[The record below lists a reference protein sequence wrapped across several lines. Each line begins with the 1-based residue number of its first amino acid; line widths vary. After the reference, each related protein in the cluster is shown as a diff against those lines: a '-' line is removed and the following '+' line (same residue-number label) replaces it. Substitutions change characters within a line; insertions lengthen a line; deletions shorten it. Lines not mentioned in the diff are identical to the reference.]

1 VQPAFFVYTLIISLL
16 KVMSRLFITFFVIFF
31 LDFLPLK
38 SYYIYVA
45 IHQTR
50 EESITNM
57 IKFKFDV
64 ASALATAGVTAYTAQ
79 KSGVLSQDTWRKI
92 KAGDTHIS
100 LEAINR
106 ICCILHM
113 QPEHLI
119 YYAPDQAEEEK
130 ILKNF
135 QKKS

>member
-1 VQPAFFVYTLIISLL
+1 
-16 KVMSRLFITFFVIFF
+16 
-31 LDFLPLK
+31 
-38 SYYIYVA
+38 
-45 IHQTR
+45 
-50 EESITNM
+50 M

-64 ASALATAGVTAYTAQ
+64 AGALATAGVTAYTAQ
-79 KSGVLSQDTWRKI
+79 KSGILSQDTWRKI

-106 ICCILHM
+106 ICCILRM